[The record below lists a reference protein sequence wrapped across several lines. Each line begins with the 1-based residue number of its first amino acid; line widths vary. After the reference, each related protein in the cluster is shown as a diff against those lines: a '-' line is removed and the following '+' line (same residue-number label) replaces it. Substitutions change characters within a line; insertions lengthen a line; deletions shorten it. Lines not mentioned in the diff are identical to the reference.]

1 MKTKLLLI
9 TLLFATMPAVN
20 AQNRERDYLKKVF
33 ANLEK
38 IESATYYVANESW
51 QPGDSTA
58 LSILHGFIKEYNHP
72 IDSTI
77 GASYVSLDAKDTTK
91 LNFCYDGNVR
101 VEAYHDNKKLVIDD
115 FTFKPLPFRLVR
127 PPFFNF
133 AKNIIKYAL
142 TTDDNITIEL
152 KDEGN
157 DYYFKLTINEEQQ
170 VEFFGKAFHMP
181 LPPFDIGNT
190 TSIYE
195 LWINK
200 SDNLPFKERREMSH
214 DISVST
220 CSNLQINKLNIRD
233 FNINDYFPKDYE
245 TVKYSDL
252 HKKSG
257 DSPSTSGLT
266 GQKAPGWILE
276 NIDGQS
282 LSLANCKSKVI
293 LINFTGI
300 GCGAC
305 QAAVPFLK
313 KLKELFSNEEFDLIA
328 IESWRHNAS
337 AIRNYA
343 KRKDLNY
350 TILNATNEVIKQYQT
365 GGAAPFFFIL
375 DQKRIIRKII
385 RGYSTENTDKEI
397 INAIK
402 ELL

>member
-115 FTFKPLPFRLVR
+115 FIFKPLPFRLVR

-152 KDEGN
+152 NDEGN

-220 CSNLQINKLNIRD
+220 CSNLAINRHTIYDYNAS
-233 FNINDYFPKDYE
+233 DYFPKDYE
-245 TVKYSDL
+245 IVKYSDL
-252 HKKSG
+252 YKKKAEPTASSLIG
-257 DSPSTSGLT
+257 K
-266 GQKAPGWILE
+266 KAPGWILE
-276 NIDGQS
+276 NIEAQPV
-282 LSLANCKSKVI
+282 SLADYKSKII

-305 QAAVPFLK
+305 QAAIPFLK
-313 KLKELFSNEEFDLIA
+313 QLKESFTSEEFELIA
-328 IESWRHNAS
+328 IESWSRKVS

-343 KRKDLNY
+343 KRKELNY

-365 GGAAPFFFIL
+365 GGAAPYFFIV
-375 DQKRIIRKII
+375 DQERIIRKVI
-385 RGYSTENTDKEI
+385 RGYSNENTDKEI